1 MADRAFFDELI
12 GHEQLKKTLDSPY
25 RGRSSTTR
33 FYFFRPGRD
42 GENRG
47 SSGSCVGSCRTK
59 SIATHRFFST

>member
-12 GHEQLKKTLDSPY
+12 GHEQLKNAGFTLSRKVEY
-25 RGRSSTTR
+25 HTLL
-33 FYFFRPGRD
+33 FFRPGRD

-59 SIATHRFFST
+59 SIATH